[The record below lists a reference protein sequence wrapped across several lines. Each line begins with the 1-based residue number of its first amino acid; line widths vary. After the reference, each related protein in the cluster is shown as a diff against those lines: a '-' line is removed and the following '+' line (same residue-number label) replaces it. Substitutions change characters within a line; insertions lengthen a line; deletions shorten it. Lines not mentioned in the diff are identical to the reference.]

1 MANKKTKIPGI
12 VLSAALKI
20 MDGTVR
26 EKGKFSLYD
35 IDPYKKAPFISVPA
49 FFIVGI

>member
-1 MANKKTKIPGI
+1 MANKKTKVPGL

-20 MDGTVR
+20 IDGTVR
-26 EKGKFSLYD
+26 EKGKFSLYE
-35 IDPYKKAPFISVPA
+35 IEPFRKAPLIFIPA